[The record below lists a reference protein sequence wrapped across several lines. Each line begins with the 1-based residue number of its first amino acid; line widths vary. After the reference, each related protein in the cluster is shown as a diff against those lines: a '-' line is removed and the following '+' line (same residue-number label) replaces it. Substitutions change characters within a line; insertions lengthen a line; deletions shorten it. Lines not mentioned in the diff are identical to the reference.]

1 MLRLFSSRI
10 QQAKVTLTHN
20 ETELLRSLSAQ
31 AGVIP
36 RATITE
42 LAQSVFSSPSTIHRL
57 IRKLGFK
64 GYTDFKV
71 RVEDSLE
78 SELPLVLAQPNL
90 LKITISSI
98 EHTFRLNQG
107 VIRDAARLFLAAE
120 RHYVYGTGWRQK
132 QAVDNFSTD
141 LLVYGESSIT
151 LRNKYDLGNAVK
163 QMNEHSVLLFT
174 SLSGNTDEYA
184 ATLQQ
189 AKLQKVSIISVT
201 RDVSNPLSEISDIAI
216 YFADDTNLQDNRHWP
231 AITMSFSLEM
241 LINEIL
247 NFQHE

>member
-1 MLRLFSSRI
+1 M
-10 QQAKVTLTHN
+10 
-20 ETELLRSLSAQ
+20 
-31 AGVIP
+31 
-36 RATITE
+36 
-42 LAQSVFSSPSTIHRL
+42 
-57 IRKLGFK
+57 
-64 GYTDFKV
+64 
-71 RVEDSLE
+71 
-78 SELPLVLAQPNL
+78 
-90 LKITISSI
+90 
-98 EHTFRLNQG
+98 
-107 VIRDAARLFLAAE
+107 AAE

-201 RDVSNPLSEISDIAI
+201 RDVSNPLSEISDVAI

>member
-98 EHTFRLNQG
+98 EHTFRLEMPQG
-107 VIRDAARLFLAAE
+107 CFWQLSAIMSMEPAGDKNRPWITSPRTCLFMVKAAL
-120 RHYVYGTGWRQK
+120 HY
-132 QAVDNFSTD
+132 A
-141 LLVYGESSIT
+141 I
-151 LRNKYDLGNAVK
+151 
-163 QMNEHSVLLFT
+163 
-174 SLSGNTDEYA
+174 NT
-184 ATLQQ
+184 
-189 AKLQKVSIISVT
+189 I
-201 RDVSNPLSEISDIAI
+201 
-216 YFADDTNLQDNRHWP
+216 
-231 AITMSFSLEM
+231 
-241 LINEIL
+241 
-247 NFQHE
+247 